1 MPRNACGEPADRGA
15 DALPPWF
22 AGAFVAGS
30 AVLGVFAIC
39 MSLVALDTCRARC
52 NRPPGPWARYFFENA
67 YAVYLVHPLVVIPV
81 TLSVI
86 AALRAAG
93 AAIDFAGTSVDSASC
108 VTPPGLRALEPLVL
122 AAAFAAALAASL
134 ALVFP
139 LASAVRAI
147 PCVRRIIG

>member
-1 MPRNACGEPADRGA
+1 MRYACD
-15 DALPPWF
+15 
-22 AGAFVAGS
+22 
-30 AVLGVFAIC
+30 
-39 MSLVALDTCRARC
+39 
-52 NRPPGPWARYFFENA
+52 NA
-67 YAVYLVHPLVVIPV
+67 YAVYLLHPLVVVPV
-81 TLSVI
+81 TLATV

-93 AAIDFAGTSVDSASC
+93 AAIEFAGASVDSASC